1 MMRILPSPS
10 LAPLTTLRIGGSALA
25 EIRLETPADFDR
37 LPEALARI
45 GGDARV
51 LGGGSNLLIAEGE
64 LPLVLVRP
72 LCGAGQTPVVLG
84 ESLNEAG
91 QARVTI
97 RAGAGLRLPAL
108 LAWCAE
114 RGLSGLEG
122 LAGVPGQVGGAVAMN
137 AGAYGDA
144 FGERLTGLTVF
155 TPERG
160 VEHLAPGDWSAGY
173 RHFALNTP
181 CAWFAVLEAELSL
194 AVSAPDAVR
203 AATGEHLARKKAT
216 QPVTLHTAGCAFK
229 NPGDLSAG
237 RLLDEAGLRGARR
250 GPVYFSELHANFL
263 VHDVRPCGSCGPDG
277 ADGPDQADTK
287 GSFAAAAE
295 LLAEAREAVA
305 RHAGINLEM
314 EIKVWP
320 CPLF

>member
-1 MMRILPSPS
+1 MMRVLPSPS

-37 LPEALARI
+37 LPEALARL
-45 GGDARV
+45 GGEPRV
-51 LGGGSNLLIAEGE
+51 LGGGSNLLIAEGR

-72 LCGAGQTPVVLG
+72 LCGAGQDPVILG
-84 ESLNEAG
+84 ESAPRTADKTG
-91 QARVTI
+91 QARVNI
-97 RAGAGLRLPAL
+97 RVGAGLRLPAL

-114 RGLSGLEG
+114 HGLAGLEG

-160 VEHLAPGDWSAGY
+160 VEHLTPGEWSAGY
-173 RHFALNTP
+173 RHFALNAP
-181 CAWFAVLEAELSL
+181 HAWFAVLEAELSL

-203 AATGEHLARKKAT
+203 TTLGERLARKKAT
-216 QPVTLHTAGCAFK
+216 QPVTLHTAGCVFK
-229 NPGDLSAG
+229 NPGEVSAG
-237 RLLDEAGLRGARR
+237 RLLDEAGLRGAHR

-263 VHDVRPCGSCGPDG
+263 VHDVRPGG

-287 GSFAAAAE
+287 GSFAAAAD

-305 RHAGINLEM
+305 RRAGIKLEM